1 LHAEFVHA
9 LGDAVFLDESC
20 GEVIGEG
27 HGRG

>member
-9 LGDAVFLDESC
+9 LGDAVFLDEGGS
-20 GEVIGEG
+20 EVVGEG